1 MATIRPD
8 LQAAEFKRPPFLTDI
23 ILPPLMKEQIAGTL
37 YYQKVLADNDAQSG
51 RAHAETIGT
60 ITEHIVA
67 ASTKT
72 FSCEEVRDRQKMSY
86 TQVKGYADLLHAE
99 LAMARRAKRAWFN
112 KIETATA
119 KALLG
124 AASPLDLTGS
134 TADIPGDIE
143 NAVAELQDKAPGK
156 IALVLSSRNFT
167 KLKANDSI
175 KDRMKNTGVVVGAGG
190 DPRMVTA
197 EQLAAILGV
206 DQLLIGP
213 NDVWFAA
220 MKKNPTASGGSDGFD
235 YQGNA
240 ALVVLPDEATEP
252 AEEIQLGRTIYY
264 KWSSDG
270 DFYVCESYHED
281 KVDADCVD
289 VKGLVD
295 SQILNAD
302 LCKTVKLF

>member
-8 LQAAEFKRPPFLTDI
+8 LQSAEFSRPAFLTDT

-37 YYQKVLADNDAQSG
+37 YYQKVLADNDAQTG
-51 RAHAETIGT
+51 REHAATIGT
-60 ITEHIVA
+60 INEHIVA
-67 ASTKT
+67 AATKT
-72 FSCEEVRDRQKMSY
+72 FSCEEIRDRQKMSY

-99 LAMARRAKRAWFN
+99 LAMARLAKRAWFN
-112 KIETATA
+112 QIETKTA
-119 KALLG
+119 LALFG
-124 AASPLDLTGS
+124 GDALDVSGTS
-134 TADIPGDIE
+134 ADIPTDIE

-167 KLKANDSI
+167 KLKTNESI

-213 NDVWFAA
+213 NDVWYNA
-220 MKKNPTASGGSDGFD
+220 MKKDASSTGGSDGYD

-240 ALVVLPDEATEP
+240 ALVVLPEASTDP
-252 AEEIQLGRTIYY
+252 VEEIQLGRTIYY

-295 SQILNAD
+295 SQILNSD
-302 LCKTVKLF
+302 LFKTVTLF